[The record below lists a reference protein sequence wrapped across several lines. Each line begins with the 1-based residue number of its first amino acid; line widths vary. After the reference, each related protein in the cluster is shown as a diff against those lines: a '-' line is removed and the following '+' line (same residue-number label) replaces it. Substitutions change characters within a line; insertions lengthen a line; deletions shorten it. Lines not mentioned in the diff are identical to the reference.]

1 MWPDVAHGLAWSVGL
16 FVTIMS
22 PAQAAELIEMLF
34 GVGPG
39 HHLLHGVQI
48 PHANGQF

>member
-1 MWPDVAHGLAWSVGL
+1 MWHDVTDGLAWSVGL

-22 PAQAAELIEMLF
+22 PAKTAELIEMLF

-39 HHLLHGVQI
+39 HHLDGVQI
-48 PHANGQF
+48 PHAKG